1 MSINCVNSSIL
12 NDYKES
18 IKFYRS
24 QRARETLDNLKVV
37 EDKISGSSPFIQVHL
52 INSGLIENGNR
63 LPDIEDLESALRINN
78 RFLIKDF
85 LISNSGCAYTDFG
98 LALRSYGDPY
108 HKQND
113 MLSKRL
119 YEQLIRR
126 GVNIGMGK
134 LIPLNALELKE
145 EENSAYGLVFDLK
158 ENVEEYIFNLQDF
171 RWDYCRNQG
180 LSIACIGGRGWTSC
194 IGEILDRS
202 NGNGRIF
209 IVKK

>member
-1 MSINCVNSSIL
+1 MSINCVDGLIL

-18 IKFYRS
+18 IKSYNS
-24 QRARETLDNLKVV
+24 QKSKETLDNLKVA
-37 EDKISGSSPFIQVHL
+37 EGKISGSSPFIQVHL

-63 LPDIEDLESALRINN
+63 LPTIEDFESTLRIDNS
-78 RFLIKDF
+78 FLIKDF

-98 LALRSYGDPY
+98 LALRSQRDSY

-113 MLSKRL
+113 ILSRRL
-119 YEQLIRR
+119 FGQLVKR
-126 GVNIGMGK
+126 GVDIGVGK

-145 EENSAYGLVFDLK
+145 DENSVYGLVFNLREDA
-158 ENVEEYIFNLQDF
+158 EEYVSDLQDF
-171 RWDYCRNQG
+171 KWDYYRNEG

-209 IVKK
+209 VVKK